1 MKGIAKITM
10 SAVLLLGLALL
21 TACNSVPSDSV
32 PHTFSLDVTFETF
45 PQSTETIIDQ
55 VDNVKLHVRSHQS
68 YTEFWSES
76 DSVLLVEGRG
86 WSPVLAA
93 DGSVIFVDSED
104 LSLKKLL
111 INGDEQQLLPPG
123 SAAGF
128 LRISSDRK
136 YLGYAIPIN
145 LSPDSNWAGLYGAG
159 IMDLETGKVL
169 VSRTKENFFTSPIGW
184 YGDQLIVHEWDATQ
198 TQDSLDLY
206 ALSLDGELTKFAL
219 GLPQANSYPEISP
232 DHQWLVYEDQDGN
245 TILVNLEQVS
255 FGIISNVVLPQWT
268 SEGLTGLV
276 DGQRFLIRFTIE

>member
-1 MKGIAKITM
+1 MVNFASLAGADSGPTSFEL
-10 SAVLLLGLALL
+10 SAI
-21 TACNSVPSDSV
+21 
-32 PHTFSLDVTFETF
+32 FERL
-45 PQSTETIIDQ
+45 PDSTEPVVLDRTDK
-55 VDNVKLHVRSHQS
+55 VTLLAKLDSNSPQ
-68 YTEFWSES
+68 FWIELP
-76 DSVLLVEGRG
+76 DGGRKSQYG

-145 LSPDSNWAGLYGAG
+145 LSPGSNWVGLYGAG

-232 DHQWLVYEDQDGN
+232 DHQWLVYADTHGDAILLRLADG
-245 TILVNLEQVS
+245 S
-255 FGIISNVVLPQWT
+255 FGTVPNVEFPSWT
-268 SEGLTGLV
+268 QNGLTGLV
-276 DGQRFLIRFTIE
+276 DGRRVLIKITSQP